1 MKRIKWIPGI
11 FLAMLLLCLT
21 GCKEEDTP
29 DTAQEETLPVDE
41 KAEPLVIEA
50 KSPSEAEREQSEQQE
65 NDTQQKTETQT
76 ADNQKP
82 DEAQQENTESA
93 SSSVWEELNAQIT
106 SMISDEQAKGT
117 TVSVYAEDLIT
128 GKNASVGN
136 QKQQSASLIK
146 LFIAGCVYEHLN
158 EAKAQEA
165 YGNETDDLLRQMIT
179 VSDNDAANTLVK
191 RLGSGDTDAGMT
203 LVNDYCSR
211 NGFSDTHMGR
221 LMLDFNAADDNYT
234 SVNDCGRFLKAI
246 YQNKLTGSENIL
258 AYLKQQERTGKIPA
272 GVPADVETANK
283 TGELPDVENDAA
295 IIFKENAPYILCI
308 ITNQLP
314 DPAAGR
320 ALITSLSA
328 SVYEYMGSEN

>member
-1 MKRIKWIPGI
+1 MRRIKWIPGI

-21 GCKEEDTP
+21 GCKEEDAP

-41 KAEPLVIEA
+41 KAKPLVIEA
-50 KSPSEAEREQSEQQE
+50 KSPSETEQEQSEQQE
-65 NDTQQKTETQT
+65 NDTRQKTEKQT

-93 SSSVWEELNAQIT
+93 SFVWEELNAQIA
-106 SMISDEQAKGT
+106 SMISGEQAKGT
-117 TVSVYAEDLIT
+117 TVSVYAEDLTT
-128 GKNASVGN
+128 GRNASVGN

-146 LFIAGCVYEHLN
+146 LFIAGCVYEHLS
-158 EAKAQEA
+158 EVKTQES
-165 YGNETDDLLRQMIT
+165 YGNETDDLIRQMIT
-179 VSDNDAANTLVK
+179 VSDNDAANALVK
-191 RLGSGDTDAGMT
+191 RLGSGDANAGMA

-234 SVNDCGRFLKAI
+234 SVNDCGRFLEAV

-272 GVPADVETANK
+272 GVPAGVETANK
-283 TGELPDVENDAA
+283 TGELTDVENDAA
-295 IIFKENAPYILCI
+295 IIFKEHTPYVLCI
-308 ITNQLP
+308 ITNRLP

-328 SVYEYMGSEN
+328 SVYEYMGSES